1 MSHIK
6 ILDITL
12 SDGCNC
18 INQDFKY
25 TTDSG
30 DRLPEH
36 QDLNNA
42 WLLIFSQ
49 IDQQIQLVTDE
60 VSLTVC

>member
-12 SDGCNC
+12 NDGCNY

-25 TTDSG
+25 TTDPG

-36 QDLNNA
+36 RELNNA
-42 WLLIFSQ
+42 WLLKFLQ
-49 IDQQIQLVTDE
+49 IDQRIQLVTDE